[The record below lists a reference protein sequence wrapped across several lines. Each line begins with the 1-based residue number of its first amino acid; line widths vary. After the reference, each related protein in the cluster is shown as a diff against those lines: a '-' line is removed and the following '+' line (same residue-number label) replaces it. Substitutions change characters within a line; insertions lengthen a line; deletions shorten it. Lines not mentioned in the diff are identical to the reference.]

1 MTTIALIAAACI
13 WFAAGYIT
21 AELVRTAKRLI
32 NMSRAESTLAD
43 GDELLCRSC
52 QWQLHGVPTGDSS
65 NATVFRERTGE
76 IAWWDNDKPPEYYG
90 GDTVT

>member
-1 MTTIALIAAACI
+1 MTTLALIAAACI

-21 AELVRTAKRLI
+21 AELVRVVRRIATLD
-32 NMSRAESTLAD
+32 RAESTLAD
-43 GDELLCRSC
+43 GDELLCI
-52 QWQLHGVPTGDSS
+52 

-76 IAWWDNDKPPEYYG
+76 IAWWDNEKPPEHYG

>member
-1 MTTIALIAAACI
+1 MTPLALIAAACI

-21 AELVRTAKRLI
+21 AELVRVAKRLI
-32 NMSRAESTLAD
+32 NIDRAESTLAD
-43 GDELLCRSC
+43 GDELLCE
-52 QWQLHGVPTGDSS
+52 

-76 IAWWDNDKPPEYYG
+76 IAWWDNDKPPEHYG

>member
-1 MTTIALIAAACI
+1 MTTLALIAAACI

-21 AELVRTAKRLI
+21 AELVRVAKRLI
-32 NMSRAESTLAD
+32 NIDRAESTLAD
-43 GDELLCRSC
+43 GDELLCE
-52 QWQLHGVPTGDSS
+52 

-76 IAWWDNDKPPEYYG
+76 IAWIDNENPPEHYG